1 MDPRSILL
9 PFERSAV
16 GCVETKC
23 NEAYG
28 NFQDSFAFHRVL
40 AEGGVGNNDEG
51 IKGNLGVRQNL

>member
-1 MDPRSILL
+1 M
-9 PFERSAV
+9 
-16 GCVETKC
+16 ETKC